1 MVVVT
6 LTRRSSF
13 FVRQVVEV
21 VAAVVLEVLVAV
33 IVEEVAAVIGKVVA
47 VVAFIATS
55 NLTPLRCY
63 NNAVACEES
72 DCSTTS

>member
-33 IVEEVAAVIGKVVA
+33 IAEEVVAMVVEEVREPIKNVLGEFV
-47 VVAFIATS
+47 
-55 NLTPLRCY
+55 R
-63 NNAVACEES
+63 
-72 DCSTTS
+72 

>member
-1 MVVVT
+1 MIVVVT

-21 VAAVVLEVLVAV
+21 VAAVVLEA
-33 IVEEVAAVIGKVVA
+33 VAAVVGEVVTM
-47 VVAFIATS
+47 VAFIATS
-55 NLTPLRCY
+55 NLTPLRCH
-63 NNAVACEES
+63 NSAVDCEES